1 MLSDYTQTEFS
12 HEGKTKPVYVRGHG
26 SDVIVIHAI
35 PGITP
40 NVTRFADW
48 VVVAG
53 FWVYMPLLVCEA
65 GRDVTNP
72 YVVEAMTDFC
82 IRHGIHVLS
91 SNRTHP
97 VTNRF

>member
-26 SDVIVIHAI
+26 PAVIVIHEI

-48 VVVAG
+48 VVDAG
-53 FWVYMPLLVCEA
+53 FRVYMPLLVGEA
-65 GRDVTNP
+65 GSDEIGRAWCRERVCQ
-72 YVVEAMTDFC
+72 YVE
-82 IRHGIHVLS
+82 I
-91 SNRTHP
+91 P
-97 VTNRF
+97 VVAGDLKKKNNKIKI